1 MDRDT
6 VIRLL
11 IQAGFAEGSQD
22 DEPWLKAQEDFAA
35 LVAAAE
41 REEVR
46 RLYREN
52 QFLKHDLYDC
62 AKACEQIA
70 AAEREQCAKEAEL
83 CIKTEPKVSIRA
95 ANAIAAAIRSRT

>member
-1 MDRDT
+1 MSDNTEALRLADEVLRVAKWTDSEHWDT
-6 VIRLL
+6 LD
-11 IQAGFAEGSQD
+11 Q
-22 DEPWLKAQEDFAA
+22 
-35 LVAAAE
+35 AAAE
-41 REEVR
+41 LR